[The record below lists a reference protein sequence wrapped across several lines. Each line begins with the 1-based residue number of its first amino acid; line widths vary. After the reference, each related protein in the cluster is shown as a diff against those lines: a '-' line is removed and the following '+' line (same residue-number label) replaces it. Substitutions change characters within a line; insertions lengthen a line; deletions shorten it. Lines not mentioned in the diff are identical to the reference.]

1 MCDVRKSVV
10 RMIAL
15 GLAAGLLA
23 GAAGPARAQGKKP
36 QQKRARRETNA
47 SREARIAR
55 TIQDTY
61 SHRYEVFGGGGFLR
75 FSPGAAIKKM
85 NEVSWDAGLTYF
97 LNPKLGITGTAQ
109 GSFGRAQ
116 SLQFDSN
123 FNAYINNPQINEY
136 YFLSGPTYRLYAKEK
151 VSVSGTAQAGAAW
164 GIFGGG
170 SKGIP
175 PATLGLWN
183 DSTRLG
189 WSVSANGD
197 YNFYP
202 NLAFRVTPTYLGTNF
217 GSKIQTNFGFNA
229 GVVYRF
235 GRQK

>member
-10 RMIAL
+10 RLIAM
-15 GLAAGLLA
+15 GLAVGLLA
-23 GAAGPARAQGKKP
+23 GAAGSANAQSKKP

-47 SREARIAR
+47 SREARIAH
-55 TIQDTY
+55 TVQETY
-61 SHRYEVFGGGGFLR
+61 SNRYEVFGGGGFLR
-75 FSPGAAIKKM
+75 FTPGADLKKM
-85 NEVSWDAGLTYF
+85 NEISWAASTTYF
-97 LNPKLGITGTAQ
+97 LNWKLGITGSAQ

-116 SLQFDSN
+116 SLQGYEN
-123 FNAYINNPQINEY
+123 YNVYINNPQINEY
-136 YFLSGPTYRLYAKEK
+136 FFMAGPTYRFYTKEK
-151 VSVSGTAQAGAAW
+151 FALSGTAQAGAAW

-189 WSVSANGD
+189 WSLGLSGD

-202 NLAFRVTPTYLGTNF
+202 NLAFRVTPTYIGTNF
-217 GSKIQTNFGFNA
+217 GSKIQSNFGFNA